1 MAGRSVALGLVGIVL
16 ACPCLAQNEAAAG
29 DVHRFSI
36 PSEPLGEALSQ
47 LAQQA
52 GLQVMTPAKLVE
64 GVRSHELQGAFSA
77 DEALRRLLAN
87 TGLMFTFVNPHTVSV
102 NVSVGVGERAASTET
117 PAPQAI
123 SANSNDRATLETD
136 NAHGNSMT
144 TEGSKVT
151 THPTLWARILRI
163 FGGSKPEAKQSFPT
177 SSAAKVIVLCGSMAA
192 AGGVCAQQAPI
203 PAANDTSATGNEIA
217 EIVVTAEKVSEPLS
231 KTPIALDAFS
241 GNELQSRGVVSIS
254 DLQNLEP
261 ELNVGQSPAGANIS
275 LRGVSS
281 TDVTSKGNQ
290 DIAFNV
296 DGIYNGRP
304 REQGLAFFDID
315 RVEVLRGPQGTLYG
329 HSATGG
335 AINVITNKPQ
345 DTFSVSTSF
354 ELGDFNTRRA
364 TGVINVPISSTLDV
378 RIAANFNDRDG
389 YLNPVLGNTYTLG
402 TSERSLNDEDNHT
415 VRSSA
420 LWKPTDSMSL
430 LATYTIGHIGG
441 AGSDY
446 GALYDRYTETG
457 SSARAVY
464 YNPMGTAVDDTFRD
478 LNAEL
483 NVDLGPVHLTYAG
496 AYDRYEAHDND
507 NASTFDPNAGGSYT
521 WRNYQGDYTTDSHE
535 IRLSNSSPGF
545 VDWVAG
551 ANYYREFLMEHDQNW
566 ATYVAP
572 NPANNCY
579 SYAPNLLYGCNNP
592 NPIIVGPSEHKSEGV
607 FGQAN
612 LHLTDALKLTL
623 GARYSHDSMF
633 RNATVD
639 GGGGQPA
646 TCFPPNDCVN
656 GGEPDVGSES
666 SSKVT
671 WRVGLDYQLTPTQM
685 VYGYVATGYKPGGFN
700 DPGYG
705 ETKTT
710 TYGPENLTA
719 YELGYK
725 GRILPN
731 LQLNTDVYYYDF
743 SKEQVTAAQFFG
755 FGTAGPIILI
765 YTKVAPATLYGWE
778 NTLHYN
784 ISQTDLVDVTLALER
799 AYYGDL
805 GVGFIASQQIN
816 WTGKSLDNVPRA
828 SGTLAYEH
836 RYYMA
841 DNGYVSARI
850 QSKISSSYY
859 ESDLAGTGNVSP
871 FGATYTV
878 LPAQYQQASYHR
890 SDLTVGYTSGS
901 GKYDVYGYVR
911 NIENKL
917 QMTSVPQ
924 NLAFRSVSPDAV
936 SVVTTAPR
944 TLGVH
949 IDARF

>member
-16 ACPCLAQNEAAAG
+16 ACPCMAQNQSI
-29 DVHRFSI
+29 DDIHRFSI
-36 PSEPLGEALSQ
+36 PPEPLGEALNQ

-52 GLQVMTPAKLVE
+52 GLQVMTSTELVK

-77 DEALRRLLAN
+77 DEALRRLLAD
-87 TGLMFTFVNPHTVSV
+87 TGLVFTFVNSHTVSV
-102 NVSVGVGERAASTET
+102 NASKAVDVD
-117 PAPQAI
+117 APPSSSPSQR
-123 SANSNDRATLETD
+123 SGNSNAKTAPSTGDAHND
-136 NAHGNSMT
+136 NPIDI
-144 TEGSKVT
+144 EGSEVT
-151 THPTLWARILRI
+151 KKPSIWGRIVR
-163 FGGSKPEAKQSFPT
+163 FFSGYKPEAKPNFST
-177 SSAAKVIVLCGSMAA
+177 LSAAKIVALCGSMAA
-192 AGGVCAQQAPI
+192 AGSVCAQQ
-203 PAANDTSATGNEIA
+203 SATPMTASAVGGEMQ

-241 GNELQSRGVVSIS
+241 GTELQSRGVVSIS

-304 REQGLAFFDID
+304 REQGLAFFDVD

-354 ELGDFNTRRA
+354 EIGDFNTRRA
-364 TGVINVPISSTLDV
+364 TGVINVPLSSTLDV

-389 YLNPVLGNTYTLG
+389 YLNPVLGNTYTLS
-402 TSERSLNDEDNHT
+402 TPERSLNDEDNHT
-415 VRSSA
+415 VRSSV
-420 LWKPTDSMSL
+420 LWKPADTLSL
-430 LATYTIGHIGG
+430 LATYTIGQIGG

-446 GALYDRYTETG
+446 GALYDRYTEVG

-464 YNPMGTAVDDTFRD
+464 YNPMGTAVDDTFRN

-483 NVDLGPVHLTYAG
+483 NVELGPVHLTYAG

-507 NASTFDPNAGGSYT
+507 DASTFDPNAGGSYT

-535 IRLSNSSPGF
+535 IRFSNSTPGF
-545 VDWVAG
+545 LDWVAG

-572 NPANNCY
+572 SPANNCY

-592 NPIIVGPSEHKSEGV
+592 NPIIVGPSEHKSEGA
-607 FGQAN
+607 FGQVN
-612 LHLTDALKLTL
+612 LHLTDVFKLTL

-639 GGGGQPA
+639 GGGGQPL

-671 WRVGLDYQLTPTQM
+671 WRVGLDYQLTPNQM

-731 LQLNTDVYYYDF
+731 LQLSTDVYYYDF
-743 SKEQVTAAQFFG
+743 SKSQVTAAQFFG

-778 NTLHYN
+778 TSLHYN
-784 ISQTDLVDVTLALER
+784 ISQTDLVDATLALER
-799 AYYGDL
+799 AYYGQL
-805 GVGFIASQQIN
+805 GVGFIASQQID

-836 RYYMA
+836 RYFMA
-841 DNGYVSARI
+841 DSGYISARI
-850 QSKISSSYY
+850 QTKISSSYY
-859 ESDLAGTGNVSP
+859 ESDLAGSGNVSP
-871 FGATYTV
+871 FGAAYTV
-878 LPAQYQQASYHR
+878 QPAQYQQALYHR
-890 SDLTVGYTSGS
+890 SDFTIGYTSGS
-901 GKYDVYGYVR
+901 GKYDVYGFVR

-949 IDARF
+949 IDAKF

>member
-16 ACPCLAQNEAAAG
+16 ACPCIAQSQTPGG

-36 PSEPLGEALSQ
+36 PAEPLGEALSQ

-52 GLQVMTPAKLVE
+52 GLQVMTPAKLVD

-77 DEALRRLLAN
+77 DEALRRLLAD
-87 TGLMFTFVNPHTVSV
+87 TGLVFTFVNSHTVSV
-102 NVSVGVGERAASTET
+102 NASQGQAAEAAHVKSPPE
-117 PAPQAI
+117 
-123 SANSNDRATLETD
+123 SSKRSNDKSAPVAGDVRD
-136 NAHGNSMT
+136 GNPNYI
-144 TEGSKVT
+144 EGSEVAK
-151 THPTLWARILRI
+151 PSLWTRIVRF
-163 FGGSKPEAKQSFPT
+163 FGGNKPEPKPNFST
-177 SSAAKVIVLCGSMAA
+177 SSAAKIVALCGSVAA
-192 AGGVCAQQAPI
+192 AGTVCAQQAPV
-203 PAANDTSATGNEIA
+203 PAATEIGTEMQ
-217 EIVVTAEKVSEPLS
+217 EIVVTAEKVAEPLS

-261 ELNVGQSPAGANIS
+261 ELNVGQSAAGANIS

-304 REQGLAFFDID
+304 REQGLAFFDVD

-345 DTFSVSTSF
+345 DTFSISTSF

-364 TGVINVPISSTLDV
+364 TGVINVPLSSTLDV
-378 RIAANFNDRDG
+378 RIAANFNSRDG
-389 YLNPVLGNTYTLG
+389 YLNPVLGNTYTLS
-402 TSERSLNDEDNHT
+402 TSERALNDEDNHT
-415 VRSSA
+415 VRSSV
-420 LWKPTDSMSL
+420 LWTPADAVSL
-430 LATYTIGHIGG
+430 LATYTVGQIGG

-457 SSARAVY
+457 SAARAVY

-483 NVDLGPVHLTYAG
+483 NVDMGPVHLTYAG

-507 NASTFDPNAGGSYT
+507 NASTFDPYAGGSYT

-535 IRLSNSSPGF
+535 LRFSNSTPGF

-572 NPANNCY
+572 SPANNCY
-579 SYAPNLLYGCNNP
+579 SFAPNLLYGCNNP

-639 GGGGQPA
+639 GGGGQPL
-646 TCFPPNDCVN
+646 TCYPPNDCVN

-671 WRVGLDYQLTPTQM
+671 WRVGLDYQLTTNQM
-685 VYGYVATGYKPGGFN
+685 VYVYVATGYKPGGFN

-705 ETKTT
+705 QTKTT

-719 YELGYK
+719 YEIGYK

-731 LQLNTDVYYYDF
+731 VQLSSDVYYYDF

-755 FGTAGPIILI
+755 FGTAGPIVLI

-778 NTLHYN
+778 NTLHYS
-784 ISQTDLVDVTLALER
+784 ISQTDMIDATLALER

-805 GVGFIASQQIN
+805 NVGFIASQPVD

-836 RYYMA
+836 RYFLP
-841 DNGYVSARI
+841 DSGYISARI
-850 QSKISSSYY
+850 QSKISGSYY

-871 FGATYTV
+871 FGASYTV

-890 SDLTVGYTSGS
+890 SDLTIGYTSGS

-949 IDARF
+949 IDAKF